1 MSLRI
6 AMARGT
12 PFAPAVELLGATGV
26 PVDPLRED
34 SRRLVFT
41 LADGTTVLTV
51 RPTDVPVYVELGAAD
66 IGIAG
71 KDLLLEQRREL
82 YELLDLGIA
91 PCRLMYASPR
101 GAARRRVERLG
112 RLRVATKYPHVA
124 HRYFAET
131 GRQVQVVT
139 LHGSLE
145 LAPLVGLADGIVD
158 LVSSGATLRV
168 NGLVE
173 REEIALCSQ
182 RLIANR
188 AAHKLLGDEIGELSE
203 KLRALA
209 VTA

>member
-1 MSLRI
+1 VSLRI
-6 AMARGT
+6 ALARGT
-12 PFAPAVELLGATGV
+12 PFAPSIELLAGAGV

-34 SRRLVFT
+34 SRHLVFT

-101 GAARRRVERLG
+101 GGDHRRAERLG
-112 RLRVATKYPHVA
+112 RLRVATKYPNIALGH
-124 HRYFAET
+124 FAGS
-131 GRQVQVVT
+131 GRQVQVVK
-139 LHGSLE
+139 LHGSIE

-158 LVSSGATLRV
+158 LVSSGATLRA

-203 KLRALA
+203 KLRALVVA
-209 VTA
+209 E